1 MTGRP
6 TRVTLL
12 QWLVLFL
19 TAWNGL
25 RLWTAIAWRSVLVEF
40 AAQPAPVYAAVSGA
54 AWMGAGSILLYGIWQ
69 RKPWATFLLLGVAT
83 GYTAWYWIE
92 RLAFQEQR
100 PNWLFALIL
109 NLVLLAFI
117 IFTSNSLTRE
127 AHKRSDNP
135 T

>member
-12 QWLVLFL
+12 LWLVLLL

-25 RLWTAIAWRSVLVEF
+25 RVWTAIAWRNVLVEF
-40 AAQPAPVYAAVSGA
+40 AAQPGPAYTIISGA
-54 AWMGAGSILLYGIWQ
+54 AWMGAGLILLYGTWR
-69 RKPWATFLLLGVAT
+69 RKPWARFLLFGIAT

-92 RLAFQEQR
+92 RMVFQEQR

-109 NLVLLAFI
+109 NLVVLAFI
-117 IFTSNSLTRE
+117 IFTSNSLTGE
-127 AHKRSDNP
+127 IHKRSGHP